1 VETMNSKQRVL
12 AALNNELPDKVP
24 IYGEDIDEP
33 VLLKLADI
41 LGLDA
46 AAPSPG
52 RGLMQVG
59 PGPEM
64 LDLYIRLV
72 DELGLD
78 ATSCSHSIGLERI
91 DEDHVRDKY
100 GCVYLLSEY
109 GEPMVVQGPIENPSD
124 LAGYDMVSKLTEDD
138 FAGARHVIDTVG
150 EDKAHFMG
158 LADPFRTSW
167 VLRGG
172 MERYLPDYV
181 LNPGLVHKL
190 MRITTDFTLA
200 VIDMAAKIGVDAL
213 LLLGDLA
220 SETTTLVSPR
230 HFREYVKPYHKEI
243 VDRAH
248 QMDLKIVKH
257 SDGNV
262 WSILDDFLEVGFD
275 GVHPIQPQCMD
286 IAEVKEHMGGRACI
300 LGNIDCRN
308 LLPFGSEEEV
318 AKVVK
323 ETIEVAAPGG
333 GYIICSSN
341 SIHPGCK
348 AENYIAMIHA
358 AHRYGEYKG
367 GS

>member
-1 VETMNSKQRVL
+1 MNSRQRVL
-12 AALNNELPDKVP
+12 AALNNEQPDKVP

-52 RGLMQVG
+52 RGMMQVG

-64 LDLYIRLV
+64 LELYVRLV

-78 ATSCSHSIGLERI
+78 ATSNSHSIGTERI
-91 DEDHVRDKY
+91 DDDHVRDKY
-100 GCVYLLSEY
+100 GCTYVLSDH
-109 GEPMVVQGPIENPSD
+109 GEPMVVQGPINEPSD
-124 LAGYDMVSKLTEDD
+124 IAGYDMVSRLTDDD
-138 FAGARHVIDTVG
+138 FAGVRYVIDTVG
-150 EDKAHFMG
+150 KDKAHFLG
-158 LADPFRTSW
+158 LGDPFRTSW

-172 MERYLPDYV
+172 MEHCLTDYV
-181 LNPGLVHKL
+181 LNPGLVHGL

-200 VIDMAAKIGVDAL
+200 AIDMAAGMGIDAL

-220 SETTTLVSPR
+220 GEITTLMSPR
-230 HFREYVKPYHKEI
+230 HFREYVKPYQKEI
-243 VDRAH
+243 VEHAH
-248 QMDLKIVKH
+248 QKELKIVKH

-262 WSILDDFLEVGFD
+262 WPILDDFLEVGFD
-275 GVHPIQPQCMD
+275 GIHPIQPQCMD
-286 IAEVKEHMGGRACI
+286 IGEVKAHLAGKACI
-300 LGNIDCRN
+300 MGNIDCRE
-308 LLPFGSEEEV
+308 LLPFGTEEEV
-318 AKVVK
+318 EKAVK

-348 AENYIAMIHA
+348 AENYIAMIGAVHK
-358 AHRYGEYKG
+358 YGKYRG
-367 GS
+367 GN